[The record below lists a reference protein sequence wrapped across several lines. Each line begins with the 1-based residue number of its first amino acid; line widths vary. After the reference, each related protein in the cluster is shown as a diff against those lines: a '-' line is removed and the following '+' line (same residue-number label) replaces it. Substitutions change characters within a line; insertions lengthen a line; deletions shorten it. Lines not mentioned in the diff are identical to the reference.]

1 MQALSHPFAA
11 ALVAAVCV
19 AAIGIAAFAWLLF
32 RQPRQLIRAEFGRQR
47 RRLRLAVYRARIDGL
62 RWCWTK
68 RAGTDAAAPTLVM
81 LHGYTG
87 SKENWYR
94 LVPELDARFRL
105 VMPDLPG
112 WGDSERI
119 ANADHGFVA
128 EAAHVAAFLRHLDAG
143 PVVLLGHSMGGGIAA
158 LVAAKYPD
166 LVARVGLL
174 DAAGVHFEDNAF
186 GLAVLDGRNPFGI
199 EDTASMEQYM
209 SVLFHERDARPPLPW
224 PGAIAFVRHRR
235 NEAAFEQS
243 VLDRIGRSEERFAP
257 GDAAGDIRQPAVL
270 IWGAHDAVIDPSAM
284 ALYAARMPQA
294 RQVLLD
300 RSGHMTLMEQ
310 PRDVADAVHW
320 LIERGTPA

>member
-1 MQALSHPFAA
+1 MQVPEIPFAA
-11 ALVAAVCV
+11 ALVAVACV
-19 AAIGIAAFAWLLF
+19 AALGFGAIAWTLWY
-32 RQPRQLIRAEFGRQR
+32 RPRELIRLEYGRQR
-47 RRLRLAVYRARIDGL
+47 RNLRLSVHRARIDGL
-62 RWCWTK
+62 RWCWTE
-68 RAGTDAAAPTLVM
+68 RAGTDASAPVIAM

-94 LVPELDARFRL
+94 LVPELDRRYRL

-112 WGDSERI
+112 WGDSERV
-119 ANADHGFVA
+119 ADADHGFVA
-128 EAAHVAAFLRHLDAG
+128 EAMHVASFLRHLDAG

-158 LVAAKYPD
+158 LVAARHPD

-186 GLAVLDGRNPFGI
+186 GLAVLDGQNPF
-199 EDTASMEQYM
+199 DVADAASIDRYM
-209 SVLFHERDARPPLPW
+209 DVLFFDRSARPPLPW
-224 PGAIAFVRHRR
+224 PGTLAFVRHRR
-235 NEAAFEQS
+235 SEAAFEQS
-243 VLDRIGRSEERFAP
+243 VLDRIGRSDERFAP
-257 GDAAGDIRQPAVL
+257 GDAAGEIRQPAVL

-284 ALYAARMPQA
+284 ALYADRMPQA